1 MTGRERVKAV
11 INHGK
16 ADRIPVWISNCHP
29 EFPDKEPPVEADCG
43 GKKRDKI
50 IFEIL
55 LTNKKIHDIITEA
68 CE

>member
-1 MTGRERVKAV
+1 MQEVPKNRE
-11 INHGK
+11 K
-16 ADRIPVWISNCHP
+16 ADRKPVRATDCHA
-29 EFPDKEPPVEADCG
+29 EFPDEEPPEEADCG